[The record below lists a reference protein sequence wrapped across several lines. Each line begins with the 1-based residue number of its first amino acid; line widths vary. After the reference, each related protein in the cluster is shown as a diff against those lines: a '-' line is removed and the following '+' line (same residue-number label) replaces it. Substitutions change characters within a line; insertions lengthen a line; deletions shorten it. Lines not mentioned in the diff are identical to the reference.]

1 MKSDSQLIFE
11 RYSQSKQQFILEGS
25 IKDLY
30 NYDMQ
35 CVYELMQEG
44 MFSDTLSK
52 FGQSVKG
59 AASKVGSFVKGKLE
73 QSFASLLAKML
84 PEEEKAKLQSQLQDL
99 QQDPSKLEEYKK
111 QGMAELN
118 KSSEASEEF
127 AFESNKS
134 FLVRTVFTQDNLEE
148 LFESFLLEE
157 ATRKKKARMKPTVK
171 STAPSAAQIADFL
184 KKKYKTP
191 QSLQKGYDAFNNQL
205 TKKLGVQPTSVKSAS
220 KATGSR
226 ATGSK
231 ASASA
236 PISTVDTEEVPNP
249 ENEPLGREPMSTLP
263 ERPASTSSAASSA
276 PTGSTGSTGSAAP
289 QQKEGLFKKA
299 FNWVKSNPNLTAAG
313 VIGIVAAL
321 TVVSGGSLLPVLAG
335 ALKGGA
341 IAGGIDAAKQKLQT
355 GKVDWK
361 KTASTALKGA
371 AGGTVLG
378 GMFGGGSGAEDVD
391 TTDLDTDAGG
401 NEDGIVSGGGD
412 FDSDVDSD
420 QTDTQTS
427 EDPKGGEEE
436 IPSDVP
442 VSDEDFQK
450 YNRGKFN
457 PKSIED
463 QTKRLAMDQLKHKFN
478 GEIPASKYNSLATK
492 IHSFLKTHKGM
503 SPESALAQID
513 PTIFGESYT
522 KGYLRF
528 F

>member
-84 PEEEKAKLQSQLQDL
+84 PAEEKAKLQSQLQDL
-99 QQDPSKLEEYKK
+99 QKDPSKLEEYKK

-236 PISTVDTEEVPNP
+236 PIAAVDTEEVPNP

-263 ERPASTSSAASSA
+263 ERPASISSAASSA
-276 PTGSTGSTGSAAP
+276 PAAP

-299 FNWVKSNPNLTAAG
+299 FDWVKKNPNLTAAG

-361 KTASTALKGA
+361 KAGSSALKGA
-371 AGGTVLG
+371 AGGSVLG
-378 GMFGGGSGAEDVD
+378 GVLGGGEDVD
-391 TTDLDTDAGG
+391 TGS
-401 NEDGIVSGGGD
+401 ESSPESGGGD
-412 FDSDVDSD
+412 FDSDVESDSEFLAD
-420 QTDTQTS
+420 QNPENQH
-427 EDPKGGEEE
+427 
-436 IPSDVP
+436 PSDTESEITGDEP
-442 VSDEDFQK
+442 EYNSPASEELVSNDEFKK
-450 YNRGKFN
+450 YNKTSFDKASSLDRK
-457 PKSIED
+457 K
-463 QTKRLAMDQLKHKFN
+463 MDIMRNLKQQF
-478 GEIPASKYNSLATK
+478 GTVSPSKYSEA
-492 IHSFLKTHKGM
+492 LK
-503 SPESALAQID
+503 SAGLVK
-513 PTIFGESYT
+513 ESYT
-522 KGYLRF
+522 KGYIRF